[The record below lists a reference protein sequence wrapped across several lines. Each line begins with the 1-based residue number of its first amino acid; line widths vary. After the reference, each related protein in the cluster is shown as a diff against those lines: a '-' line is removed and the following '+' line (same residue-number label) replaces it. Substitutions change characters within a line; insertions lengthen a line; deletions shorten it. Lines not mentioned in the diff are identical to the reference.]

1 MNYSRRIRFTI
12 RDTIWKKKIMETS
25 KKRISFYIDEA
36 YNSLEQLFIFQYVTT
51 RKKLTLYVIYLCN
64 ECRKILFLPN
74 VWLTYEKL
82 VQQSTNYGSNYIAK
96 RDFNT
101 FYSDYNTRAW
111 QLSKVIPERNLIKPF
126 PICFIDA
133 PAKDPCASHTI
144 HHHAAWKA
152 R

>member
-1 MNYSRRIRFTI
+1 
-12 RDTIWKKKIMETS
+12 METS

-36 YNSLEQLFIFQYVTT
+36 YNSLEQLFIFQYMTT

-101 FYSDYNTRAW
+101 FYSDYNTRA
-111 QLSKVIPERNLIKPF
+111 
-126 PICFIDA
+126 
-133 PAKDPCASHTI
+133 
-144 HHHAAWKA
+144 
-152 R
+152 